1 MNGSSTTLV
10 DPIEGSLVTSRLLG
24 SSVGSI
30 SSPRKAKSEISKV
43 YKQAEALFVTRRFSE
58 ALACI
63 EPLITVPPS
72 ENDAYDDEATPDVAP
87 IARASSKSRVKVW
100 SFYLTLLNA
109 IAELG
114 SEDGKKEI
122 GGREWRNLVAKA
134 QDGSIWDE
142 VINIGYGG
150 VEGNV
155 DADVVFNLASLLLAQ
170 STSQADNQRHLE
182 SYLSASSH
190 PSLDLSSQLQNLD
203 GSHSLPTNQP
213 SRSSG
218 TVTPRDL
225 NARVRI
231 IELFTLH
238 VLPRTG
244 EWDYARDF
252 INRSE
257 VLDEEIR
264 EEFSQALRSL
274 EDEDS
279 KGHRDRFEDA
289 MPQVE
294 ELTEQEPLPV
304 VEETR
309 SDSMET
315 VRQRP
320 IEAHERSN
328 GEQDYGVDKPDDS
341 PLDNPPRV
349 QPAPPKRAT
358 SNPVKAV
365 QPKHP
370 PRSSPTKS
378 TGKTA
383 TNPSIYRRSA
393 AVVAALQQLIKNMT
407 EQISH
412 NPLSLLRFVLFLMGL
427 IVAFSRRDVKDRL
440 GRLTGAGWDK
450 VKKTV
455 GMGVKV
461 SYI

>member
-10 DPIEGSLVTSRLLG
+10 DPTEGSLATSRLLA

-63 EPLITVPPS
+63 EPLITIPPRES
-72 ENDAYDDEATPDVAP
+72 DAHDDEATPGVAP
-87 IARASSKSRVKVW
+87 IARASPKSRIKVW

-114 SEDGKKEI
+114 SEDGKKEF

-142 VINIGYGG
+142 VVNIGYGG
-150 VEGNV
+150 VEGNL

-170 STSQADNQRHLE
+170 STSQTGNQRHLE

-190 PSLDLSSQLQNLD
+190 PSLDLTSQLQDLD
-203 GSHSLPTNQP
+203 GSHSLPIDRT
-213 SRSSG
+213 SRSGG
-218 TVTPRDL
+218 TDTPRDL

-274 EDEDS
+274 EEDEDS
-279 KGHRDRFEDA
+279 KGHQDRFEDA
-289 MPQVE
+289 MPQVD

-320 IEAHERSN
+320 LENHDRSN
-328 GEQDYGVDKPDDS
+328 SEQDYGVEKPDGS
-341 PLDNPPRV
+341 PLDGPPKI
-349 QPAPPKRAT
+349 QPAPPKPT
-358 SNPVKAV
+358 PNPAKAV
-365 QPKHP
+365 RPKH

-378 TGKTA
+378 TGKT
-383 TNPSIYRRSA
+383 TNTNIYRRSA
-393 AVVAALQQLIKNMT
+393 AVLSALQQLIKNMT
-407 EQISH
+407 EQISQ
-412 NPLSLLRFVLFLMGL
+412 NPMSLLRFVLFLMGM

-450 VKKTV
+450 VKRTV

>member
-1 MNGSSTTLV
+1 MNGSSTTLL
-10 DPIEGSLVTSRLLG
+10 DPTEGSLATSRLLG

-30 SSPRKAKSEISKV
+30 SSQRKAKSEISKV

-63 EPLITVPPS
+63 EPLITIPHR
-72 ENDAYDDEATPDVAP
+72 ENDAHDDETTPDVAP
-87 IARASSKSRVKVW
+87 IARASPKSRIKVW

-114 SEDGKKEI
+114 SEDGKKEF

-134 QDGSIWDE
+134 QDGSVWDE
-142 VINIGYGG
+142 VVNLGYGG

-170 STSQADNQRHLE
+170 STTQVGNQRHLE

-190 PSLDLSSQLQNLD
+190 PSLDLTSQLQDLD
-203 GSHSLPTNQP
+203 GSHSLPTHQP
-213 SRSSG
+213 PRSGG
-218 TVTPRDL
+218 TDTPRDL

-274 EDEDS
+274 EEDEDS
-279 KGHRDRFEDA
+279 KAHQDRFQDA

-294 ELTEQEPLPV
+294 QLTEQEPLPV

-320 IEAHERSN
+320 IENHDRSN
-328 GEQDYGVDKPDDS
+328 SEQDYGVDKPDDA
-341 PLDNPPRV
+341 PKV
-349 QPAPPKRAT
+349 QPTPPKKPT
-358 SNPVKAV
+358 PKPPKAA
-365 QPKHP
+365 QSKHP
-370 PRSSPTKS
+370 PHSSPTKS
-378 TGKTA
+378 TGKTTTN

-393 AVVAALQQLIKNMT
+393 AVVSALQHLIKNMT
-407 EQISH
+407 EQISR
-412 NPLSLLRFVLFLMGL
+412 NPMSLLRFVLFLMGL

-440 GRLTGAGWDK
+440 GRLTGRGWDK
-450 VKKTV
+450 VKRTV